1 MPRNKGQKK
10 EEELWDHMWGEGER
24 GLRWGDIIF
33 FKLYLKKKT
42 LRKSPGKFSKMPDKG
57 REL

>member
-1 MPRNKGQKK
+1 MSR
-10 EEELWDHMWGEGER
+10 EGER

-42 LRKSPGKFSKMPDKG
+42 LRKSPGKSSKMSDKG